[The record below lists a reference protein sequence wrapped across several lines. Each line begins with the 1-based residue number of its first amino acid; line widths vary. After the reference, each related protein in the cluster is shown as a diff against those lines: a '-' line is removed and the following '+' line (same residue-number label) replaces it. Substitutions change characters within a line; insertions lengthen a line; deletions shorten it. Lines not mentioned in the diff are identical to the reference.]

1 MLQPAP
7 VQSTYTRYEP
17 VAQNGMLANETNWV
31 ADTRIVETA
40 AGIGF
45 GLAVSQGTGDK
56 GCIIGGSNF
65 VGITRADQT
74 LPRADLSI
82 PGSSSTTPLDAYSQY
97 DNAGILK
104 EGDIWVNCYAAVT
117 PVTAVTYETATG
129 KLGIAGTTITNG
141 RWMTSASGSAGTPAL
156 AVLRVGNIAGK

>member
-7 VQSTYTRYEP
+7 VQTTYTRYEP
-17 VAQNGMLANETNWV
+17 VAQVGMLANETNWV

-56 GCIIGGSNF
+56 GCIVGGSNF

-74 LPRADLSI
+74 LPRADV
-82 PGSSSTTPLDAYSQY
+82 TPALTLDTYAQY

-104 EGDIWVNCYAAVT
+104 EGDIWVNAYASVNPT
-117 PVTAVTYETATG
+117 TAVVYETATG
-129 KLGIAGTTITNG
+129 KLGIAGTSITNA
-141 RWMTSASGSAGTPAL
+141 RWMTTAAGSAGTPVL